1 MKANIDTQAPLMRA
15 TGKQPARYSNIPDPS
30 QVERTS
36 DYWIREGRLWKRV
49 HIIPR
54 NTLYRPEATDG
65 GPSPDDLTSTRVTF
79 IKPTN
84 GSRPHRID
92 DEWTTEPQP
101 RQSTSWTGSTNFEE
115 KATFKEH
122 LESDDEDNQQAIK
135 ARATAAPKQP
145 TQQEVQ
151 EHNLTHMPYR
161 NWCPICVQGKGRSTS
176 HLQQT
181 SRKPIIQVD
190 FAYLRGFEDQQA
202 VAILTAI
209 DIETGLCM
217 ATMLPDK
224 QQLFD
229 YASNCI
235 QTFIYE
241 IGRPNSILQSD
252 NEPYLKALLQSVAN
266 KIGSIS
272 VRHSPAYSSQSQ
284 GSIERLHRTLFGQV
298 RILKEQIRQCY
309 NISITMKHPITPWV
323 IKHSAFLINTYLI
336 HSDGH
341 TSYFRRWKSDNK
353 TPICEFGETIL
364 YMVAGASKHQ
374 PKLENRFFKG
384 IWLGKDTTSG
394 ESYIGIG
401 GRVIKARTIRRQVM
415 PYKYDQQLMDT
426 INGTPWAAK
435 PPTYTPNF
443 IVPSI
448 PPEPKPETSDK
459 NISTQEDKPAIRDA
473 IERKNRNR
481 RNDNEHKHHRPVS
494 HQQHYQHQHLHHPT
508 DQHVRPQEAQLQLHH
523 HNVEQSMTASHKEV
537 KASNKS
543 KQNINKHPI
552 EKLTRSHHVAKRASM
567 QSL

>member
-1 MKANIDTQAPLMRA
+1 
-15 TGKQPARYSNIPDPS
+15 
-30 QVERTS
+30 
-36 DYWIREGRLWKRV
+36 
-49 HIIPR
+49 
-54 NTLYRPEATDG
+54 
-65 GPSPDDLTSTRVTF
+65 
-79 IKPTN
+79 
-84 GSRPHRID
+84 
-92 DEWTTEPQP
+92 
-101 RQSTSWTGSTNFEE
+101 
-115 KATFKEH
+115 
-122 LESDDEDNQQAIK
+122 
-135 ARATAAPKQP
+135 
-145 TQQEVQ
+145 
-151 EHNLTHMPYR
+151 MPCR
-161 NWCPICVQGKGRSTS
+161 SWCPICVQGKGRSTS

-217 ATMLPDK
+217 ATMLPDEH
-224 QQLFD
+224 QLFD

-272 VRHSPAYSSQSQ
+272 VRYAPAYSSQSQ

-309 NISITMKHPITPWV
+309 NISITM
-323 IKHSAFLINTYLI
+323 
-336 HSDGH
+336 
-341 TSYFRRWKSDNK
+341 NK
-353 TPICEFGETIL
+353 TPICKFGETIL
-364 YMVAGASKHQ
+364 YMVAGAPKHQ

-415 PYKYDQQLMDT
+415 PYRSDQQLMDT

-448 PPEPKPETSDK
+448 PPEPKPETSNK

-473 IERKNRNR
+473 IRKEEQQQEKRQRTQASLTSQPSTTLPTPAFAPSYGTSTIAPR
-481 RNDNEHKHHRPVS
+481 RRTSSFITTTSNTRW
-494 HQQHYQHQHLHHPT
+494 
-508 DQHVRPQEAQLQLHH
+508 
-523 HNVEQSMTASHKEV
+523 TASHKEV
-537 KASNKS
+537 KASNNS
-543 KQNINKHPI
+543 KWNINKHPI
-552 EKLTRSHHVAKRASM
+552 EKLTQKPPRSKSAHQCSHCETQEWQTRDNSNM
-567 QSL
+567 